1 MATIAVDTYLDGGVA
16 RTAGEAW
23 TVNSGAKF
31 TIRTDTRFHLNSP
44 TSMTGSLGSI
54 TCNEGEVF
62 IDATQVR
69 WLAITGGSGTCS
81 IGTTITQGGV
91 SGYFLGYWASLTS
104 APSTTIGATGF
115 IKLREVTG
123 GAFAAGALTG
133 IAATAAGADVAGWI
147 EVVHDD
153 AANITVPRLGKYTTR
168 GQWFYLDNTTGARG
182 QVIQVPTNGGG
193 AATYVPA
200 VWIESSP
207 GSNNYDKVPALFSA
221 TNGWAKQHI
230 GAAQGESDRR
240 QSVVKSIGSGQIQI
254 GEAETLTGTYVSVA
268 AQASTYA
275 SLTRAG
281 TYVLASNVCTVYC
294 SAGHFLVDGQ
304 QTGLDFTT
312 GTAPD
317 GIYTATVLDP
327 YYFTV
332 SITAANTSGN
342 VSSRE
347 GIAVTF
353 TAHGC
358 NVGESVYLDVTSGTG
373 VDGTREI
380 YAVTTTAIYWAKYP
394 HTVALTAGAATA
406 YHTLTITTSAVHNLA
421 IGNRIYCDFTS
432 GAGVDGAYTIKT
444 VPSTT
449 TLTINMPFTAAITTS
464 NVSLKFDIG
473 YVWASGCKVR
483 IPNII
488 GMSCA
493 TGTRATNIAPHATI
507 TSRPEFAVTAAGAI
521 DCEYLTAGN
530 WYFNLLQPY
539 SVSLKYTSTAD
550 SILLQECATAVWLEE
565 VIVGGLTAQDLNILN
580 FQSCFAGGTI
590 KASSFPRTNAPGTT
604 GHAVALYYNIG
615 TTFDDCDFGIV
626 QYARSTGYPL
636 SINTCTNI
644 TFNNCRVYNGTIS
657 ITTLCDNI
665 TFNNL
670 DYNDRITGYTNAT
683 TPYYAFNIASSSNVT
698 IDGVT
703 FGLNGTVPN
712 VHPYNG
718 VVTYAASSN
727 IKVRNVGIPSV
738 PLSGGTWAPNLYA
751 LGTAVVEG
759 AANANV
765 KLQRIYFDRVR
776 TGLLTGVNTNK
787 GVIVESVFLKNQY
800 QIGTHAIY
808 GPVHADLN
816 ETVKGLSGNLTATGQ
831 ASIYGTHFSQQFI
844 GVNRNEFVLCCNE
857 PTTETA
863 TYFTMVS
870 GTAKYN
876 SAGGILMGVVGNQA
890 IWETSDWVK
899 GYTAFQNITPLMSG
913 GTIGNYLLEYA
924 LDTGS
929 GYGAWKTMS
938 AANLIT
944 ETIAATGFKMKWRIT
959 TVTTNTVAI
968 TYLRI
973 YMTSSWADMT
983 GNTYPLDVNTLTFTG
998 LPTGTDMVVLEAG
1011 TSNILYQVDSYGSTS
1026 IPYVYS
1032 GADTIDVGFIK
1043 PGYVP
1048 QYLRGLSIS
1057 TTDSSIPISLTQD
1070 RNYTA

>member
-31 TIRTDTRFHLNSP
+31 TIRTDTRWHLNAP
-44 TSMTGSLGSI
+44 ASMTGSLGSI
-54 TCNEGEVF
+54 SCNEGEVF

-69 WLAITGGSGTCS
+69 WLAYTGGSGTVPA
-81 IGTTITQGGV
+81 IGTSITQGGV
-91 SGYFLGYWASLTS
+91 SGYLLGVWASSTS
-104 APSTTIGATGF
+104 APTAPAAAMPATGF
-115 IKLREVTG
+115 IKFREVSG
-123 GAFAAGALTG
+123 GLFAAGVLSG
-133 IAATAAGADVAGWI
+133 ITATAAGADVAGWI

-153 AANITVPRLGKYTTR
+153 NVTLTYPRLGKFKTR
-168 GQWFYLDNTTGARG
+168 GNWFYLDNTTGVRG

-254 GEAETLTGTYVSVA
+254 GESETLTGTYVSVA

-281 TYVLASNVCTVYC
+281 TYVLTSNICTVYC
-294 SAGHFLVDGQ
+294 SAGHYLVDGQ

-332 SITAANTSGN
+332 PITAANTSGN

-394 HTVALTAGAATA
+394 HTAALTAGAATA
-406 YHTLTITTSAVHNLA
+406 YHTLTITTSAAHNLA

-449 TLTINMPFTAAITTS
+449 TLTINMPHTAAITSS
-464 NVSLKFDIG
+464 NVSLLFDIG

-493 TGTRATNIAPHATI
+493 TGTRAANIAPHATI
-507 TSRPEFAVTAAGAI
+507 TTRPEFAVTNAGVI
-521 DCEYLTAGN
+521 DCEYLSAGN
-530 WYFNLLQPY
+530 WYLNLLQPY

-550 SILLQECATAVWLEE
+550 SLSLQECATAVYLEE
-565 VIVGGLTAQDLNILN
+565 VIVGGLTAQDLNSLN

-590 KASSFPRTNAPGTT
+590 KASSFLRTNVPGTT
-604 GHAVALYYNIG
+604 DHACAMYYNIG
-615 TTFDDCDFGIV
+615 TTIDDCDFGIL
-626 QYARSTGYPL
+626 QYVRSTGYPISL
-636 SINTCTNI
+636 YTCTNM
-644 TFNNCRVYNGTIS
+644 TFNNCRLYNGPFIV
-657 ITTLCDNI
+657 TTRCNNI
-665 TFNNL
+665 TITNTDFI
-670 DYNDRITGYTNAT
+670 DRITGYTNAT
-683 TPYYAFNIASSSNVT
+683 SPNNAFNIASSSNVT

-712 VHPYNG
+712 VQPYTG

-727 IKVRNVGIPSV
+727 IKVRNVGTPSV
-738 PLSGGTWAPNLYA
+738 PLKGGDWAPNLYA
-751 LGTAVVEG
+751 LGTVISEG

-776 TGLLTGVNTNK
+776 SGLLTGVNTNK
-787 GVIVESVFLKNQY
+787 GVLVESVFLKNQY

-808 GPVHADLN
+808 VPTHADLN
-816 ETVKGLSGNLTATGQ
+816 ETIKGISGNLTTTGQ

-863 TYFTMVS
+863 PYFTMVS

-876 SAGGILMGVVGNQA
+876 SAGGILMGVIGNQA
-890 IWETSDWVK
+890 IWETPDWVK
-899 GYTAFQNITPLMSG
+899 GYTSFQNITPVMSG

-929 GYGAWKTMS
+929 GYGSWKTMS

-959 TVTTNTVAI
+959 TTTTNATAI

-973 YMTSSWADMT
+973 YMTSSWATMT
-983 GNTYPLDVNTLTFTG
+983 GNTYPLDTATLNISSMVAGSMVRVKKVSDGTVLYTGPASSITLDYAGDVNVTVRKGTGSPTYQEWVTVATL
-998 LPTGTDMVVLEAG
+998 VA
-1011 TSNILYQVDSYGSTS
+1011 GSTTS
-1026 IPYVYS
+1026 I
-1032 GADTIDVGFIK
+1032 
-1043 PGYVP
+1043 
-1048 QYLRGLSIS
+1048 
-1057 TTDSSIPISLTQD
+1057 
-1070 RNYTA
+1070 TALQQPDE